1 VKKLKKKLMHRTEKE
16 MLHLSSSP
24 PSVIKQIKTSLQTER
39 KRKGRYCG
47 ASIVV
52 PNEKSRAGPVMVPF

>member
-1 VKKLKKKLMHRTEKE
+1 